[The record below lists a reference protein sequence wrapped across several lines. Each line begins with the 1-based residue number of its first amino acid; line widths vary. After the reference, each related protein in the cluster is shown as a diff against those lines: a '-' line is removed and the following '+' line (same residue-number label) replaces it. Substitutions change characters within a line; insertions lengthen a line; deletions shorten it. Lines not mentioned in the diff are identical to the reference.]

1 MSFKASAVANANI
14 ALVKYWG
21 KRNEELILPQNSSIS
36 MTVAG
41 LQSYCTVEFDENFER
56 DFLNLNGKDI
66 DPDRKEFKNVQ
77 RFLDAVRQY
86 YGKKIYA
93 KVYGK
98 NNFPTAAGL
107 ASSSSAFAALAT
119 ACNKALNLGL
129 NKKEI
134 SMLARRGSGSASR
147 SCFGGFAELLKG
159 NKEDGSDSYAIQL
172 ADENYWPEFRMLFC
186 ITSKAEKKIKSRVG
200 MKQTV
205 ATCPLYKCWLESVE
219 EDLENVRKGIKN
231 KDFSLVGRTAE
242 HNCLKMHA
250 TMMTTKPPII
260 YWNRTTMDII
270 HKVFELRDSG
280 LECYFTIDGG
290 PQVKIICLDKDIGNI
305 KNTLQKEI
313 EGIIDFI
320 ETKSGTGPK
329 VVEEHLF

>member
-1 MSFKASAVANANI
+1 MSYKASAVANANI

-56 DFLNLNGKDI
+56 DFLNLNGEYI
-66 DPDRKEFKNVQ
+66 EPDRKEFKNVQ
-77 RFLDAVRQY
+77 KFLDVVRQY

-107 ASSSSAFAALAT
+107 ASSAAAFAALAA
-119 ACNKALNLGL
+119 ACNSALQLGL
-129 NKKEI
+129 DGKGI
-134 SMLARRGSGSASR
+134 SMLARRGSGSACR
-147 SCFGGFAELLKG
+147 SCFGGFVEWQKG
-159 NKEDGSDSYAIQL
+159 SKEDGSDSYAVQL
-172 ADENYWPEFRMLFC
+172 ADENYWPEFRMLIC
-186 ITSKAEKKIKSRVG
+186 ITSTAEKKIKSRAG

-219 EDLENVRKGIKN
+219 ADLENVRNGIKN
-231 KDFSLVGRTAE
+231 RDFSLVGRTAE

-260 YWNRTTMDII
+260 YWNRTTIDII
-270 HKVFELRDSG
+270 HKVLELRDSG
-280 LECYFTIDGG
+280 LECYFTIDAG
-290 PQVKIICLDKDIGNI
+290 PQVKIMCLEKDINNL
-305 KNTLQKEI
+305 KSALQNEI
-313 EGIIDFI
+313 EGIIDFVEAKPGI
-320 ETKSGTGPK
+320 GPK